1 MADLLELFKE
11 VDYNNITFLFAIS
24 IGVIIGFAS
33 CMGSL
38 FSTKIESLLMGKEDE
53 MKRTSL
59 ICILMFLVFAILNCV
74 FVLEVSF
81 IAICVLAIVVILVI
95 HFILWIINKFN
106 KLQKTYL
113 WYKDTFGLI
122 YILVLFP
129 VIAYFVGHWMGINLM
144 ASAVL
149 CALIEIIITAL
160 LYLNPG
166 EKEASIFIKVGS
178 KKWYV
183 YRRIDNNYLLCGN
196 EKNIKNS
203 TKIKLIEISA
213 IVGNNDIFE
222 QGI

>member
-38 FSTKIESLLMGKEDE
+38 FTTKIESLLMGKEDE
-53 MKRTSL
+53 MKRISL
-59 ICILMFLVFAILNCV
+59 IYILMFLVVVLLNCV

-81 IAICVLAIVVILVI
+81 IAICVLAIVLMPVIYLL
-95 HFILWIINKFN
+95 LWIINKFN
-106 KLQKTYL
+106 ILQKIYL
-113 WYKDTFGLI
+113 RYKDTFGLL
-122 YILVLFP
+122 YILILFP
-129 VIAYFVGHWMGINLM
+129 VIAYFAGHWLGIKLT
-144 ASAVL
+144 ASAIL
-149 CALIEIIITAL
+149 CALIEIIIIAL

-166 EKEASIFIKVGS
+166 EKEASIFIKIDD

-183 YRRIDNNYLLCGN
+183 FRRIDNDYLLCGN
-196 EKNIKNS
+196 ENNIKNS